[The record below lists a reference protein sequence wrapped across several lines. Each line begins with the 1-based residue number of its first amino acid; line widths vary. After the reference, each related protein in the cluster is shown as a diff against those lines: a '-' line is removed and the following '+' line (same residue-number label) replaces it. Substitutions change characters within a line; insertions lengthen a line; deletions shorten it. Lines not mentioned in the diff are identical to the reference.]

1 MGAATSRPLV
11 PDVTV
16 GRADGSGEAGTVSG
30 DSFRRIMSALP
41 AGVSVITTVD
51 ADDRPK
57 GMTATAV
64 CSVSLEPPML
74 LVCIDSQ
81 SRTLAAIKHRGAFAV
96 NILGADAETLAR
108 LFASSRT
115 ADFSAVPWRPSASA
129 AGVPV
134 LTSGVAGFAEC
145 RVDRVVPAG
154 DHHIVLAVVVG
165 GGAEDTAA
173 LSYARRVYHP
183 IRVTPDQVTR
193 ASKHMDNEQERA

>member
-1 MGAATSRPLV
+1 MSAAASRPLAPGV
-11 PDVTV
+11 
-16 GRADGSGEAGTVSG
+16 AGTVSG
-30 DSFRRIMSALP
+30 DWFRRIMSVLP

-51 ADDRPK
+51 ADDQPK

-74 LVCIDSQ
+74 LVCIDSR

-96 NILGADAETLAR
+96 NILGAEAETLAR

-115 ADFSAVPWRPSASA
+115 ADFSAVPWRPSATA

-145 RVDRVVPAG
+145 SVDQVVPAG

-165 GGAEDTAA
+165 GGAEDIAG
-173 LSYARRVYHP
+173 LSYARRAYHP
-183 IRVTPDQVTR
+183 IRL
-193 ASKHMDNEQERA
+193 SKESKNKDNEQERA